1 MIKNPKTDMLSKA
14 FLTLKT
20 EEECTAFL
28 TDICTIQE
36 LDAFVQRLEVAI
48 KLTDGES
55 YQDINKSVG
64 ASTATI
70 SRVSKYLNY
79 GAEGYKTVIERLQN
93 D

>member
-1 MIKNPKTDMLSKA
+1 MIKKPNSNLLSEA

-20 EEECTAFL
+20 VEECNAFL

-36 LDAFVQRLEVAI
+36 LDSLVQRLEVAI
-48 KLTDGES
+48 RLTDGES
-55 YQDINKSVG
+55 YQDINKSIG

-79 GAEGYKTVIERLQN
+79 GQDGYKTVIERLKN